1 MQSVVKQGTLEESS
15 LSTVIA
21 FDFGLKRTGVAVGN
35 TLTGSATPECALI
48 SKDEKPDW
56 DGISKLIEEW
66 RPSQLVVGLPIEL
79 DGTENPL
86 KKRVDR
92 FCNQLNGRYNL
103 PVDQENEQ
111 FTSIEAAERLKQLL
125 QSGRK
130 KKVTKEEVD
139 KIAASIILESWML
152 NNGYR

>member
-1 MQSVVKQGTLEESS
+1 M
-15 LSTVIA
+15 STVIA

-35 TLTGSATPECALI
+35 TLTGSATPECTI
-48 SKDEKPDW
+48 TSKDEQPNW
-56 DGISKLIEEW
+56 QIISKLIDDW
-66 RPSQLVVGLPIEL
+66 KPSQVVVGMPVEL

-86 KKRVDR
+86 KKRIDR

-111 FTSIEAAERLKQLL
+111 FSSIEAAGRLKQLR

-130 KKVTKEEVD
+130 KKVKKEEVD
-139 KIAASIILESWML
+139 KIAASIILESWMQK
-152 NNGYR
+152 NGY

>member
-1 MQSVVKQGTLEESS
+1 M
-15 LSTVIA
+15 STAVIA

-35 TLTGSATPECALI
+35 TLTGSATPECTLI

-56 DGISKLIEEW
+56 DGISKLINDW
-66 RPSQLVVGLPIEL
+66 RPAQIVVGLPIEL

-86 KKRVDR
+86 KKRIDR

-111 FTSIEAAERLKQLL
+111 FTSIEAAQRLKQLR

-130 KKVTKEEVD
+130 QKVKKEEVD
-139 KIAASIILESWML
+139 KIAASIILENWMQ

>member
-1 MQSVVKQGTLEESS
+1 MA
-15 LSTVIA
+15 TVIA

-35 TLTGSATPECALI
+35 TLTGSATPECTLI

-56 DGISKLIEEW
+56 QGISKLFEIWNPE
-66 RPSQLVVGLPIEL
+66 QLVVGMPTEL
-79 DGTENPL
+79 DDSESPL
-86 KKRVDR
+86 KKRVER

-111 FTSIEAAERLKQLL
+111 FTSIEAAERLKELR

-139 KIAASIILESWML
+139 KIAATIILEHWML
-152 NNGYR
+152 RTQG

>member
-1 MQSVVKQGTLEESS
+1 MLQGMLNLS
-15 LSTVIA
+15 STVIA

-35 TLTGSATPECALI
+35 TLTGSATPESTLI
-48 SKDEKPDW
+48 AKDEQPDW
-56 DGISKLIEEW
+56 QGISKLIEDW
-66 RPSQLVVGLPIEL
+66 RPSQIVVGLPIEL

-86 KKRVDR
+86 KKRIDR

-111 FTSIEAAERLKQLL
+111 FTSLEAADRLKQLR

-130 KKVTKEEVD
+130 KKVKKEEVD